1 MIRWINALR
10 AEEAEGSCELSPG
23 GRGRQARV
31 YRAPGRRAAAR
42 ALTFPFATAL
52 HLNLRLASARN
63 RASCSSLAKVQCL
76 FWLLLWYIGKSE
88 ARPRE
93 SVERRPRTVQNLNI
107 RHLSHL
113 QDPAEAKSGRP
124 GAGAMTSTSRDN
136 PVPGRVSGA
145 D

>member
-1 MIRWINALR
+1 MW
-10 AEEAEGSCELSPG
+10 GTSW
-23 GRGRQARV
+23 GRGGQARV
-31 YRAPGRRAAAR
+31 YRAR

-93 SVERRPRTVQNLNI
+93 PVERRPRTVQNL
-107 RHLSHL
+107 
-113 QDPAEAKSGRP
+113 
-124 GAGAMTSTSRDN
+124 T
-136 PVPGRVSGA
+136 
-145 D
+145 